1 MRLLQRARR
10 PPRVKTIRPAERY
23 LFAATEEA
31 RRLGHNYAGT
41 EHVLS
46 ILVRDPDSSAMRLL
60 ASVGVTADAVERELA
75 CWLEDSSSA
84 NSRIDP
90 QALAMLGIDFESVR
104 DRVEETFGPGALERT
119 RSGCIGICARLKM
132 SLAYAL
138 DRAAEG
144 PVSDEHVLLGVLSVP
159 DSVAAR
165 ALAEV
170 GVSLAKA
177 QAALDPRR

>member
-1 MRLLQRARR
+1 
-10 PPRVKTIRPAERY
+10 
-23 LFAATEEA
+23 
-31 RRLGHNYAGT
+31 
-41 EHVLS
+41 
-46 ILVRDPDSSAMRLL
+46 
-60 ASVGVTADAVERELA
+60 
-75 CWLEDSSSA
+75 
-84 NSRIDP
+84 
-90 QALAMLGIDFESVR
+90 
-104 DRVEETFGPGALERT
+104 
-119 RSGCIGICARLKM
+119 M